1 MWDKPRE
8 LSQYNG
14 DGYEIAFYSTYHYP
28 DVESYV
34 NDALKGWISSRG
46 HHEILM
52 NRGKWT
58 TADWQAMG
66 IGANDEFIVVWFGE
80 LPDLAGSPE
89 NCR

>member
-14 DGYEIAFYSTYHYP
+14 DGYEIAFYSTYDYS

-34 NDALKGWISSRG
+34 RDALNGWKSSRG
-46 HHEILM
+46 HHEIM
-52 NRGKWT
+52 INRGKWAT
-58 TADWQAMG
+58 VKWQAMG
-66 IGANDEFIVVWFGE
+66 IGATDEFIVIWFGE
-80 LPDLAGSPE
+80 VTDLAGPPE